1 MQLLSGGKLFY
12 FGQQI
17 LLAENVV
24 EGLGQY
30 KFGPAYRYHLSL
42 VTKTIIKV
50 YIEVVVILFAFCKFT
65 CVHFALFFSLIFFG
79 KSPLFSTFAL
89 KIYFAQMFETI
100 NCFGQNTV
108 LFCIDVVATRKIL
121 LIGV

>member
-30 KFGPAYRYHLSL
+30 KFDPAYRYHLSL

-65 CVHFALFFSLIFFG
+65 CVHYALFFFFDILW
-79 KSPLFSTFAL
+79 KESVVFNFCP
-89 KIYFAQMFETI
+89 K
-100 NCFGQNTV
+100 N
-108 LFCIDVVATRKIL
+108 LFCTNV
-121 LIGV
+121 